1 MSEKYNFD
9 IVQKPKHYT
18 DTGIEHSD
26 VVEAWNMDYFI
37 GNCTKYLCRWEKK
50 ANPLQ
55 DLKKAAWYLAR
66 KIAHLEFPG
75 LNTRES
81 IRIVEAKKELSYI
94 QEELNSLTEFRKAL
108 IDIERIKEYDLIS
121 VYLVG
126 MRNRLEGE
134 VNVLESKA
142 KK

>member
-1 MSEKYNFD
+1 MSKNYQFD

-81 IRIVEAKKELSYI
+81 IRIVEAKKESEYLRQLI
-94 QEELNSLTEFRKAL
+94 CNHELINSVTEKKNEKKSIITFL
-108 IDIERIKEYDLIS
+108 Q
-121 VYLVG
+121 VLVG
-126 MRNRLEGE
+126 EVEGE
-134 VNVLESKA
+134 INVLESKV

>member
-81 IRIVEAKKELSYI
+81 ICIVELKKQI
-94 QEELNSLTEFRKAL
+94 EFVK
-108 IDIERIKEYDLIS
+108 DMIECEKKQVKPKKVVLD
-121 VYLVG
+121 YLEDVLG
-126 MRNRLEGE
+126 GLEG
-134 VNVLESKA
+134 NFANLDSKV

>member
-1 MSEKYNFD
+1 MSKNYQFD

-50 ANPLQ
+50 ANPVQ

-81 IRIVEAKKELSYI
+81 IRIVEVRKEL
-94 QEELNSLTEFRKAL
+94 EF
-108 IDIERIKEYDLIS
+108 IKGMVECEKKQNKPKKVILEYLEDVL
-121 VYLVG
+121 G
-126 MRNRLEGE
+126 GLEGE
-134 VNVLESKA
+134 LVRLNSKV